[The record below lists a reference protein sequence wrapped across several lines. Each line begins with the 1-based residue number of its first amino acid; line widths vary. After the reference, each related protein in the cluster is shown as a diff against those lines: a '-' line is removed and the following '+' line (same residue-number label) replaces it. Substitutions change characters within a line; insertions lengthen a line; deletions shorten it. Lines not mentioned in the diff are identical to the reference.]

1 MGYKP
6 EMGICLVENDERFN
20 IYYMEKELDKLDSY
34 LKEHYLDIEDNVYLF
49 FNWLLEESRDA
60 IVKMK
65 IEDLALYQYNN
76 YLQCM
81 GLEDKPEIRD
91 EFKQIWESIHKRYM
105 TTPVFIVWFKKLLE
119 ENEKFS

>member
-49 FNWLLEESRDA
+49 FNWLLEESRDT

-65 IEDLALYQYNN
+65 NEDLALYQYSY
-76 YLQCM
+76 YLQRM

-91 EFKQIWESIHKRYM
+91 EFKQIWESIH
-105 TTPVFIVWFKKLLE
+105 
-119 ENEKFS
+119 NQ